1 LNITARSDARK
12 KDFFVDKAIKEAAAI
27 QLLPGF
33 GRTRA
38 LRAWSGKILS
48 TRSPGSSE
56 PLPLTDLAYR
66 VLRKWKEE
74 SGLDSPYIFPSPQTP
89 GRPIGSVKTTWK
101 ATLRRAGVPHFPT
114 YDLRHA
120 FCTRLSW
127 VAPDAIIQRAMRHTS
142 PETKRRYQL
151 GMVEQVREAME
162 KTNQQVDGKH
172 VTVQ

>member
-1 LNITARSDARK
+1 MPGRKISSLIRPLKKRRRFNFCRASGEQERSERG
-12 KDFFVDKAIKEAAAI
+12 
-27 QLLPGF
+27 QGTSSRRGHWGLPN
-33 GRTRA
+33 
-38 LRAWSGKILS
+38 LS
-48 TRSPGSSE
+48 R
-56 PLPLTDLAYR
+56 LQIAYR

-89 GRPIGSVKTTWK
+89 GWPIGSVKTTWK
-101 ATLRRAGVPHFPT
+101 ATLRRAGVPHFPI

-162 KTNQQVDGKH
+162 KTNQQVYGKH